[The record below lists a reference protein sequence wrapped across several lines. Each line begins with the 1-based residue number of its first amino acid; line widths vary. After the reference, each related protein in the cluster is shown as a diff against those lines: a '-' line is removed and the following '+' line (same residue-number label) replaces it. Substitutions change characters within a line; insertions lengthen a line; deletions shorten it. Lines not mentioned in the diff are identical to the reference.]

1 MIDKNML
8 LLFCGVYYIF
18 GILTKTI
25 LILTNTTVSDLII
38 NIDIAIHLI
47 MFGYILYNLYILF
60 RGKKIEK

>member
-18 GILTKTI
+18 GILTKIILMATDTI
-25 LILTNTTVSDLII
+25 VPNLIITIDLII
-38 NIDIAIHLI
+38 ISI